1 MQLEFAVTVAN
12 TNANAAKH
20 CPNRKNIFF
29 MYTPLSICQ
38 LYNTIKQYHKI
49 RVLHPILLN
58 LIYVNVEI

>member
-38 LYNTIKQYHKI
+38 LQYHKI